1 MSFVK
6 RVFFFIK
13 KRFYKENVKM
23 IESISG
29 VITKNEKES
38 FIKSLK
44 KDNFKKIEKKKI
56 ETLICEGDGLG
67 IQGKITY

>member
-13 KRFYKENVKM
+13 KSFYKENVKM

-67 IQGKITY
+67 IQKKISY